1 MKTDIDKKQ
10 LIADLVTKF
19 GKTAA
24 RKDVIAFLEK
34 KGIKTPFW
42 LINGAKYRASRGV
55 LNLDVSEN
63 VEKEITKEKVMIEE
77 VPALQAQVVQLR
89 QKRMVTEVENL
100 VPIKDNNYVP
110 FGFFKDLESI
120 IKTKV
125 FITFLTLKFFYYITF
140 INFSFMVFQR
150 IFCCKKRTT

>member
-10 LIADLVTKF
+10 LIADLVTNF

-24 RKDVIAFLEK
+24 RKEVIAYLEK

-63 VEKEITKEKVMIEE
+63 FEKETKNTIIMNEID
-77 VPALQAQVVQLR
+77 
-89 QKRMVTEVENL
+89 
-100 VPIKDNNYVP
+100 PIK
-110 FGFFKDLESI
+110 
-120 IKTKV
+120 
-125 FITFLTLKFFYYITF
+125 LKL
-140 INFSFMVFQR
+140 NLQ
-150 IFCCKKRTT
+150 